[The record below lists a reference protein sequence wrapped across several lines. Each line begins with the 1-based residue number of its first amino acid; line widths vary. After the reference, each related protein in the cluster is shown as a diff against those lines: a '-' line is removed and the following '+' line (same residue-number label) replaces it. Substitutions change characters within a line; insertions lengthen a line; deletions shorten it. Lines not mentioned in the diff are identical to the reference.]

1 MSSLWARIIHRLPHF
16 HTLSLIDLQVE
27 NDVLVLNPFPI
38 LQKKKK
44 KRIKANEQQQ
54 KKTLKVRVFTYTFM
68 ESTL

>member
-44 KRIKANEQQQ
+44 RIKANEQQQ
-54 KKTLKVRVFTYTFM
+54 KTH
-68 ESTL
+68 

>member
-44 KRIKANEQQQ
+44 RIKANEQQQ

>member
-27 NDVLVLNPFPI
+27 NNVLVLNPFPI
-38 LQKKKK
+38 LQKKK
-44 KRIKANEQQQ
+44 RIKTNEQQQ
-54 KKTLKVRVFTYTFM
+54 KNPLKVRVFTYTFM